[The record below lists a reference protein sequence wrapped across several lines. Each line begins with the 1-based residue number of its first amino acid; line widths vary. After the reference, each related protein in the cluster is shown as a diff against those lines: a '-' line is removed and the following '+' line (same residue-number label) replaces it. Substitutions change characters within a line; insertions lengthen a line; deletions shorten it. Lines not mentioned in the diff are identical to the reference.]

1 MFTFG
6 DGVWASNGP
15 SSIYICVWIFNQFSD
30 LVLHTNVWK
39 IVMNFPFVVSKY
51 KYTRT
56 HVGPNIPLNRP
67 NDLLP
72 IERDILNL
80 TISQQQYT
88 KCDSWTTYCSGF
100 EHYDKTEHVNTFQR
114 LTLSRHTNYIADLY
128 SSGFGHEMN
137 FIHFLFRALIVF
149 SEEKCVKK
157 TLCLDENMQIKKFHI
172 FNAFLV
178 QSSPLQ
184 LTQRLTSCIKVNK
197 PIKSQ
202 IHSSNAN
209 HLFSR

>member
-1 MFTFG
+1 MCSHLAMVYGLRTARHPF
-6 DGVWASNGP
+6 
-15 SSIYICVWIFNQFSD
+15 IYV
-30 LVLHTNVWK
+30 
-39 IVMNFPFVVSKY
+39 Y
-51 KYTRT
+51 KYSISWAIWYCIQMCGKSSWISHSSFRNTNT
-56 HVGPNIPLNRP
+56 HAHVGPNIVPKRS

-114 LTLSRHTNYIADLY
+114 LSLSRHTNYIADLY
-128 SSGFGHEMN
+128 SSGFRHEAN

-157 TLCLDENMQIKKFHI
+157 TLCLDKNMQIKKFSI

-184 LTQRLTSCIKVNK
+184 LTQRLTSCIKGK
-197 PIKSQ
+197 
-202 IHSSNAN
+202 
-209 HLFSR
+209 